1 MSTNTRKPAADQ
13 KKVIFNAPDV
23 AKRLRAL
30 RSAAAAGGK
39 DPVEEHW
46 WRPALKIEWAGA
58 RSGANNT
65 SWMTETYTDEQGLTA
80 PLIVRVKGE
89 QHIGQIKPNSDAGV
103 QELILK
109 MKNPKA
115 KEKITPRTMKPSI
128 QINKWSVPVKTAE
141 DGITLLEENGKPV
154 LPEDDKLSPYFEVAN
169 LVNEAFA
176 AEASERIGRG
186 ALLIAKAAEMKK
198 ADKAVTG
205 EAVYAA
211 FGPRAAGDTILVP
224 DQLATLRKHF
234 PTPKDSD
241 AIIRGATVVNNAKV
255 ASLVQET
262 ISHGATKNAGKPLPN
277 PMTRITM
284 NFDEKTKESKFSI
297 FDKSLPYVEAGKP
310 KYEVAKVDGVPVN
323 ADNVHKFIL
332 SRSLVDGI
340 VDLSAVCISSMGISM
355 PTKVEVLVVDKPVGA
370 KVGFD
375 DLYDDDELA
384 GIVVSD
390 SAPPHVS
397 TPAAPAAPAAAT
409 SSTAAA
415 PEPAKPEVDNDDL
428 INALMAT

>member
-1 MSTNTRKPAADQ
+1 MSNNARKPAAAQ

-23 AKRLRAL
+23 AKRLRSL
-30 RSAAAAGGK
+30 RDAVAATGK
-39 DPVEEHW
+39 DPVEERW
-46 WRPALKIEWAGA
+46 WRSALKFEWAAA

-65 SWMTETYTDEQGLTA
+65 SWMTASYTDEQNLTA

-115 KEKITPRTMKPSI
+115 KEKIAPRTMKPSI

-154 LPEDDKLSPYFEVAN
+154 LPEDDKLSPYFTIAS
-169 LVNEAFA
+169 LVNEAFS
-176 AEASERIGRG
+176 AEAGERVNRGIG
-186 ALLIAKAAEMKK
+186 LVAKATEMKK
-198 ADKAVTG
+198 ADKATTG
-205 EAVYAA
+205 ETVYAA
-211 FGPRAAGDTILVP
+211 MGPRTPGDMFI
-224 DQLATLRKHF
+224 DQNQMTNLRKLF
-234 PTPKDSD
+234 PAAKDLD
-241 AIIRGATVVNNAKV
+241 AIVRGATIVNTTKV

-262 ISHGATKNAGKPLPN
+262 ISHGASKNAGQPLPN

-284 NFDEKTKESKFSI
+284 NFDDKSKESKFAI
-297 FDKSLPYVEAGKP
+297 FDKSLPYMEAGKP
-310 KYEVAKVDGVPVN
+310 KYEPAKVDGVPVN
-323 ADNVHKFIL
+323 ADNVHKFVL

-355 PTKVEVLVVDKPVGA
+355 PTKVEVLVVDKPVGT
-370 KVGFD
+370 KVGFE

-384 GIVVSD
+384 GIV
-390 SAPPHVS
+390 AGPAS
-397 TPAAPAAPAAAT
+397 TAASPASAT
-409 SSTAAA
+409 SSTAQHQA
-415 PEPAKPEVDNDDL
+415 PEPQQPEEDVNHDDL
-428 INALMAT
+428 INQLTGDT